1 LSPSRRTEDGAAV
14 EIRAPPGPRL
24 SSARAAGGRGRA
36 RRAAGGRSLPP
47 LLTAR
52 EGSGG
57 VGEARGRGGR
67 PAAAAPPRPP
77 VRPAAAG
84 ARRRVA
90 QGSRR
95 RWSRRERRGARLR
108 PLHPMAPP
116 CARCRGSGPAHSPF
130 GGSLAAMEGREE
142 REGGAQELGGHG
154 MGEEERGGGTRGRE
168 RWEEGERVTRRGG
181 KKRNEK
187 SNMWAHYQVIGIE
200 DEI

>member
-1 LSPSRRTEDGAAV
+1 MAD
-14 EIRAPPGPRL
+14 
-24 SSARAAGGRGRA
+24 
-36 RRAAGGRSLPP
+36 
-47 LLTAR
+47 
-52 EGSGG
+52 
-57 VGEARGRGGR
+57 
-67 PAAAAPPRPP
+67 PP
-77 VRPAAAG
+77 VRSATAG

-95 RWSRRERRGARLR
+95 RRSRRERRGARPR
-108 PLHPMAPP
+108 PLLRH
-116 CARCRGSGPAHSPF
+116 GSRAHVLPRLWPVRSPF

-154 MGEEERGGGTRGRE
+154 MGEEERGGSARGRE